1 MGALERSPQ
10 AMESTLHEVYNFDY
24 PWNTIPLGMETYL
37 IEFPSTES
45 LENATNTIPLGM
57 ETYLIEFPSTESLE
71 NATTGQLLFGSKN
84 TLLIK

>member
-45 LENATNTIPLGM
+45 LENAT
-57 ETYLIEFPSTESLE
+57 
-71 NATTGQLLFGSKN
+71 TGQLLFGSKN

>member
-37 IEFPSTES
+37 IEFPSTER
-45 LENATNTIPLGM
+45 LEKV
-57 ETYLIEFPSTESLE
+57 
-71 NATTGQLLFGSKN
+71 TTGQLLFGSKN